1 MEALLLPIIVLLSLL
16 AVGVGLYLVTRRNR
30 KAPPP
35 LEPGRDY
42 APGIGDDA
50 TPPRDTPRREI
61 EDVSVGDVL
70 VAPEEQTAVI
80 PTQPTAPALEKP
92 APAAGRMARLRA
104 RLARSNTAIGA
115 ALLALLSRDKIDELT
130 WEEVEDTLLMADLG
144 VGPTTELVD
153 ALRAEVR
160 VNGIA
165 GPDQLRSVLTAALLK
180 QVGPDT
186 DRSLRTSRS
195 EGKPA
200 VILVVGVNGTGKTTT
215 TGKIARL
222 LVAGDKHVVLG
233 AADTFRAA
241 AADQLSTWGER
252 VGAEVVRGA
261 DGGDPAAVAFDA
273 VRVGIESEAD
283 TVIIDTAGRLHT
295 KTGLMDE
302 LGKVKRVIE
311 KQSPVSEV
319 LLVLDATTGQNGMNQ
334 ARVFAEVVDITGIVL
349 TKLDGTA
356 KGGIVVAVQREL
368 GVPVKLVGLG
378 EGPDDLAPFEPA
390 EFVSA
395 IVSGA

>member
-1 MEALLLPIIVLLSLL
+1 MLLPIFIVVSLIAL
-16 AVGVGLYLVTRRNR
+16 GLGLYLVARRGR
-30 KAPPP
+30 GAPPP
-35 LEPGRDY
+35 LLKDEHIPGV
-42 APGIGDDA
+42 GDDA
-50 TPPRDTPRREI
+50 SEPRDTPRRDI
-61 EDVSVGDVL
+61 EEVPVGDVL
-70 VAPEEQTAVI
+70 VAEPPVAPEL
-80 PTQPTAPALEKP
+80 PTVEVP

-104 RLARSNTAIGA
+104 RLARSNSAIGA
-115 ALLALLSRDKIDELT
+115 ALLNLLSQDRIDEAT
-130 WEEVEDTLLMADLG
+130 WEEVEDTLLLADLG

-160 VNGIA
+160 VTGIA
-165 GPDQLRSVLTAALLK
+165 DPEQLQAVLKRQLLA
-180 QVGPDT
+180 QIDPT
-186 DRSLRTSRS
+186 MDRTLRTQRVD
-195 EGKPA
+195 GHPA
-200 VILVVGVNGTGKTTT
+200 VVLIVGVNGTGKTTT

-222 LVAGDKHVVLG
+222 LVAERERVVLG

-252 VGAEVVRGA
+252 VGAEVVRGP

-283 TVIIDTAGRLHT
+283 AVLVDTAGRLHT

-311 KQSPVSEV
+311 KQAPVAEV
-319 LLVLDATTGQNGMNQ
+319 LLVLDATTGQNGLNQ
-334 ARVFAEVVDITGIVL
+334 ARVFAEVVTVTGIVL

-378 EGPDDLAPFEPA
+378 EGPDDLAPFDPEV
-390 EFVSA
+390 FVSA
-395 IVSGA
+395 IVSGS